1 MESASRWR
9 SFWCS
14 SASLSPSRRSSPVAA
29 LSFFLAVEVAV
40 SSPCYH
46 LSRSDAWL
54 PDDPVMKRLSAVTR
68 KHRRLS
74 HTRMPLP
81 CGGPACGLPVFSR
94 VQIARGPGG
103 STISVRGGRVY
114 RSFRV
119 CRSRGGRQGVCG
131 YSRHT
136 CRVGFTGP
144 SACADR
150 GGAGRECLGY
160 SRGTS
165 RDARFLPLVSLSPPL
180 DAHLG
185 R

>member
-9 SFWCS
+9 SLWCS
-14 SASLSPSRRSSPVAA
+14 SASLPSCRRTLPVAA
-29 LSFFLAVEVAV
+29 LSFFFAVEVAV

-81 CGGPACGLPVFSR
+81 CGGPACGLPVLSR
-94 VQIARGPGG
+94 VQIAWGPAG
-103 STISVRGGRVY
+103 STTSVRGGRVY
-114 RSFRV
+114 RSFCEQR
-119 CRSRGGRQGVCG
+119 RGRQGVCG
-131 YSRHT
+131 YSRYT
-136 CRVGFTGP
+136 CRVVFTGP

-150 GGAGRECLGY
+150 GGAGRECSGY
-160 SRGTS
+160 SRCT
-165 RDARFLPLVSLSPPL
+165 RRC
-180 DAHLG
+180 